1 MATLFDRFPEL
12 GNPTISEE
20 GEGRLMMFDTQLD
33 FDTTDAAQKRRN
45 EEITTALRDFLATM
59 PGTIVLRTRTGRE
72 LHLSQR

>member
-1 MATLFDRFPEL
+1 
-12 GNPTISEE
+12 
-20 GEGRLMMFDTQLD
+20 MMFDTQLD